1 MKRAEKVSQDTK
13 SLAYRMRESVSYHR
27 WDDGLVLILRSP
39 MKAVVL
45 NRYWEA
51 VFSHLST
58 RNFIPFEC
66 ITSLTETA
74 DPVKAELFLNR
85 LVRKGFLEQ
94 EGLSDL
100 IHYPSISII
109 IPVKNRPQ
117 EIASCLRSLAHLDYP
132 SKKVEIIVV
141 DDASDDHTAEVVG
154 QFPVRLLA
162 LTEAKQ
168 ASCCRNLAAQKAS
181 GEILAF
187 IDSDCLADPRWLKEL
202 IPAFKDVEVGAVG
215 GRVDSYYEAKGLDRY
230 EQVKSSLKI
239 GSWFRSTHEA
249 DPFFY
254 VPSCNLL
261 VRRPL
266 FLKVGGFREDLHVG
280 EDVDL
285 CWRIRDEEH
294 HIEYRPIGKVYHR
307 HRNQLQSFCSRRFDY
322 GTSEPLLQ
330 RLYSKRNKKLVL
342 PGAQS
347 LFWCGVVAS
356 ILLNSLFFLAFAG
369 IVVLAEVMEKFS
381 RVHQRRLP
389 IAPFHLFSAVLRGH
403 FAFFYQWCSFFSR
416 YYLIG
421 SFILFPVLPWVSA
434 LVIGMHFLTGL
445 VEFFIK
451 KPRLSFP
458 SFFFYFSLEQLSYQ
472 LGVWWGCFK
481 KNYFGPVNPQVVMKM
496 R

>member
-1 MKRAEKVSQDTK
+1 
-13 SLAYRMRESVSYHR
+13 MRESVSYHR
-27 WDDGLVLILRSP
+27 RDDGLVLILHSP

-45 NRYWEA
+45 NRSWESA
-51 VFSHLST
+51 FVHLST
-58 RNFIPFEC
+58 RNFIPLEC
-66 ITSLTETA
+66 ITSSMEPA
-74 DPVKAELFLNR
+74 DPVKMELFLNR

-94 EGLSDL
+94 EGLSNV

-117 EIASCLRSLAHLDYP
+117 EIASCLQSLAHLDYP
-132 SKKVEIIVV
+132 LEKVEIIVV
-141 DDASDDHTAEVVG
+141 DDASNDHTPKVVG

-215 GRVDSYYEAKGLDRY
+215 GMVDSYYEVKGLDRY

-266 FLKVGGFREDLHVG
+266 FLKAGGFREDLYVG

-285 CWRIRDEEH
+285 CWRIRDEGH
-294 HIEYRPIGKVYHR
+294 HIEYRPTGKVYHR

-330 RLYSKRNKKLVL
+330 RLHSNRIKKLIL
-342 PGAQS
+342 PGVQS
-347 LFWCGVVAS
+347 LFWCAVALA
-356 ILLNSLFFLAFAG
+356 ILLNSLPFLAFAG
-369 IVVLAEVMEKFS
+369 IVVLSEVMKKSS
-381 RVHQRRLP
+381 RVYQRRLP
-389 IAPFHLFSAVLRGH
+389 IAPFYLFPAVFRGH

-421 SFILFPVLPWVSA
+421 SLILFPVLPWVSA
-434 LVIGMHFLTGL
+434 FIIGMHFLTGL

-458 SFFFYFSLEQLSYQ
+458 SFLFYFSLEQLSYQ

-481 KNYFGPVNPQVVMKM
+481 RNYFGPVSPQIIMKM